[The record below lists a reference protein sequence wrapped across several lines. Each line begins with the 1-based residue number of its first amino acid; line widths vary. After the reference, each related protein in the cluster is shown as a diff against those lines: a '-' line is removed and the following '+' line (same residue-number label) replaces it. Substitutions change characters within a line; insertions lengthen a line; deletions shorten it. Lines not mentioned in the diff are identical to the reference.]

1 MHEWKKGIR
10 LDACPPYHMP
20 MHIDSKSSRNNP
32 TQRSQVHQLTVVI
45 QECSW
50 GKNGAVLVAENIRSG
65 YLTGLIDSF
74 RIRCEPSWEVA
85 QIDDPVFR
93 GLA

>member
-1 MHEWKKGIR
+1 MLAR
-10 LDACPPYHMP
+10 PTTCPCTLIP
-20 MHIDSKSSRNNP
+20 KAAETTP